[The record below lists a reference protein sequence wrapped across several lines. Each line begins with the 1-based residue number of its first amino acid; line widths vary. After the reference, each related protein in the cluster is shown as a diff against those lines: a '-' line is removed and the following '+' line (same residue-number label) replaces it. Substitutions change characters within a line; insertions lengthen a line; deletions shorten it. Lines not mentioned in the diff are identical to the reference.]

1 MSFRI
6 NTNTQAARSL
16 TSLNRTS
23 SEIGMRQLRLATGSK
38 INSAGDDSAGFTI
51 SNKLTATTRG
61 QAQALSNIGDAK
73 SMLTVAEGALGST
86 MDILQTMKEKAIQAG
101 NDTYGSEERAAI
113 QTQLDALSSE
123 IDDILGGAEFNGK
136 KLFSGG
142 DTLASGNT
150 GTSLSFQVGAEAGQT
165 FGVELDSIGTD
176 SLAKR
181 ASVTG
186 GGTGIAADIASSSFS
201 GETDVT
207 AGAGGPTFA
216 VVAGTGTDAGKFK
229 ITYDADGT
237 GTGSTATDVT
247 GFQDSLA
254 GVSAKGG
261 DFSITFADDY
271 VAAGG
276 DAYQMGGDAAAAFS
290 LDVSTAE
297 GANDALA
304 QIDGA
309 ISKINK
315 AAGRIGDS
323 QNRLDFK
330 AQNLETSMTNYE
342 AANSRIKD
350 ADFAKEQMEVVKLQI
365 LQQTGS
371 AAFAQANRRPAVG
384 PLVLLDRPDAGRGPR
399 GGPRSWRNSQ
409 ALALRPAGAPRA
421 GGLGFFG
428 RGGKG
433 PPRPLDKPSEGP
445 PRPALWVRPCL
456 PSRPARMNPLRQ
468 YQQQAVRTASP
479 AQLVDKLYGIGVAA
493 AEAGDGDR
501 VRRALVELMAALDL
515 ERGGAVAE
523 GLHGL
528 YTFSLKAVAEG
539 DLATVAEILGG
550 LRGAW
555 REATLPLPVAA

>member
-23 SEIGMRQLRLATGSK
+23 NEIGMRQLRLATGSK

-136 KLFSGG
+136 KMFSGT
-142 DTLASGNT
+142 DTLSGGGT
-150 GTSLSFQVGAEAGQT
+150 GTALSFQVGAQAGQT
-165 FGVELDSIGTD
+165 FGVEFDQIGTD
-176 SLAKR
+176 SLSKTATLGGTSAAKVSS
-181 ASVTG
+181 ATFNGDTDVATGTFAIAAGTSAGTFKLTYNDGTSTVDLADNVAALADFQGASYSTADGISVTLDED
-186 GGTGIAADIASSSFS
+186 A
-201 GETDVT
+201 
-207 AGAGGPTFA
+207 TFA
-216 VVAGTGTDAGKFK
+216 SGDTFTVAGDA
-229 ITYDADGT
+229 
-237 GTGSTATDVT
+237 S
-247 GFQDSLA
+247 
-254 GVSAKGG
+254 
-261 DFSITFADDY
+261 
-271 VAAGG
+271 
-276 DAYQMGGDAAAAFS
+276 AAFS

-371 AAFAQANRRPAVG
+371 AAFAQANAAPQS
-384 PLVLLDRPDAGRGPR
+384 VL
-399 GGPRSWRNSQ
+399 S
-409 ALALRPAGAPRA
+409 
-421 GGLGFFG
+421 FF
-428 RGGKG
+428 
-433 PPRPLDKPSEGP
+433 
-445 PRPALWVRPCL
+445 
-456 PSRPARMNPLRQ
+456 
-468 YQQQAVRTASP
+468 
-479 AQLVDKLYGIGVAA
+479 
-493 AEAGDGDR
+493 
-501 VRRALVELMAALDL
+501 
-515 ERGGAVAE
+515 
-523 GLHGL
+523 
-528 YTFSLKAVAEG
+528 
-539 DLATVAEILGG
+539 
-550 LRGAW
+550 
-555 REATLPLPVAA
+555 